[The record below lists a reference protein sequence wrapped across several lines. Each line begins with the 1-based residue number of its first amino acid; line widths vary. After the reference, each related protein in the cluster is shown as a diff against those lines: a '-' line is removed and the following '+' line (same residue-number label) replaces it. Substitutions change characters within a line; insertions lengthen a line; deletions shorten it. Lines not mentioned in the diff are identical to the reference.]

1 MAQAKQESEEV
12 PAGFFG
18 GAQKWE
24 FIQGNAEGTIGV
36 RKPSRPNPLSWPQSP
51 QAELKRRTH
60 STGRLIRA
68 VCSCLSVVDGA
79 VSRPPGAAARGREAP
94 QCNGVF
100 FG

>member
-60 STGRLIRA
+60 STGRL
-68 VCSCLSVVDGA
+68 CLVEPQRPRTGGA
-79 VSRPPGAAARGREAP
+79 RSIGDPETL
-94 QCNGVF
+94 
-100 FG
+100 